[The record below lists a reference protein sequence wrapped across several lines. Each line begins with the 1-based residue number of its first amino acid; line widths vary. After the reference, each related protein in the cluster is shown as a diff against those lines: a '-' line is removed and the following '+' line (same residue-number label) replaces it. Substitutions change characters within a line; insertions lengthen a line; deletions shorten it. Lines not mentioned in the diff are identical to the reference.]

1 MIRLRGVTPLSMLLA
16 GVVYFSAV
24 TLSAQNSPAPTSP
37 AQDPSSA
44 RVTAHRA
51 TLERFCI
58 TCHKGPTAVAGLH
71 LDTFD
76 ISNFE
81 TNGATWEKLARKL
94 RNREMPPAD
103 MRRPDETTYKA
114 LVEYIETG
122 RDRLAAAK
130 PNPGRPTL
138 HRLNRTEYGNA
149 VRDLLALEIDVADLL
164 PADDIGYGFDNIGDV
179 LQVSPVLLER
189 YLSVARKISRTAVG
203 DTTIPVSYQ
212 TYDVPHR
219 LVQDD
224 RLGETAPV
232 GSRGGTMLRHLFP
245 VDGEYEISVTLQR
258 NRDDEYLG
266 LQRERKLD
274 LRLDDQRLQLFTIAA
289 NPKKVVLGSG
299 TPPDAHLKIR
309 VPVKAGTRE
318 LAATFLKDTLI
329 KEGIIDRI
337 RGDDVLTYF
346 EGVGS
351 ITVAGPFKVEGSGNT
366 ATRDRIFICRPSAAA
381 EQQACAKKLL
391 SNLAHHAY
399 RRPVSDGETAQL
411 LALYNEGA
419 RNGGFESGVRLA
431 LQKILV
437 SPEFLFRAEVDPP
450 GAAPGT
456 VYKISDIEL
465 ASRLSFFLWSS
476 IPDDQLLAVAE
487 SGRLSDPSVLQ
498 GQVKRM
504 LADPRSQALV
514 RNFAGQW
521 LYLRNIARI
530 SPDQTTFPNFDDNLR
545 GALAKETELLIE
557 SQVRED
563 RPVTDLLTTDYT
575 FLNQRLAEHYGIR
588 GIYGTEF
595 RRVKLEDPN
604 RYGLLGQASILAV
617 TSYPNRTAP
626 TIRGKWVLEQ
636 LLGSPPPPPPPNV
649 PSLKDDATAQLMT
662 MRQRMEQHRANPT
675 CAACH
680 RLMDPLG
687 FALENFDGLGN
698 WRVSTAPGSGP
709 IDASGTTPDGTA
721 FNGPAGLRDVL
732 MKKQDMFVENF
743 TERLLTYALG
753 RGVEEYDYAALRTIA
768 RDAAADNQKWS
779 SIILGI
785 VKSTPFRM
793 RRASDGDL

>member
-1 MIRLRGVTPLSMLLA
+1 MIRTRSLASLGIALA
-16 GVVYFSAV
+16 GAVFLSAV
-24 TLSAQNSPAPTSP
+24 TLSAQNSPAPTP
-37 AQDPSSA
+37 AQGSSSA
-44 RVTAHRA
+44 AATAHRA
-51 TLERFCI
+51 TVDRFCI
-58 TCHKGPTAVAGLH
+58 TCHKGPTALAGLH

-76 ISNFE
+76 ISNFG

-103 MRRPDETTYKA
+103 MRRPDETTYRA

-122 RDRLAAAK
+122 RDRLAEAK

-212 TYDVPHR
+212 TYEVPHR
-219 LVQDD
+219 LIQDD

-266 LQRERKLD
+266 LARERKVD

-351 ITVAGPFKVEGSGNT
+351 ITVAGPFNVQGSGNT
-366 ATRDRIFICRPSAAA
+366 ATRDRIFICHPSAAA
-381 EQQACAKKLL
+381 EQQACAKTIL

-476 IPDDQLLAVAE
+476 IPDEQLLTVAE

-514 RNFAGQW
+514 KNFAGQW

-545 GALAKETELLIE
+545 EALAKETELLIE
-557 SQVRED
+557 SQVRAD
-563 RPVTDLLTTDYT
+563 RSVTDLLTTDYT

-649 PSLKDDATAQLMT
+649 PSLKDDATAQQMT

-698 WRVSTAPGSGP
+698 WRESTAPGSGP

-768 RDAAADNQKWS
+768 RGAAADNQKWS

>member
-44 RVTAHRA
+44 RAAAHRA

-103 MRRPDETTYKA
+103 LRRPDETTYKA
-114 LVEYIETG
+114 LVEYIESG
-122 RDRLAAAK
+122 RDRLAEAK

-351 ITVAGPFKVEGSGNT
+351 ITVAGPFNVQGSGNT

-498 GQVKRM
+498 SQVKRM

-514 RNFAGQW
+514 KNFAGQW

-575 FLNQRLAEHYGIR
+575 FLNQRLAEHYGIK

-768 RDAAADNQKWS
+768 RNAAADNQKWS

>member
-1 MIRLRGVTPLSMLLA
+1 MRTRSQASIGIALA
-16 GVVYFSAV
+16 GAVFCFAV
-24 TLSAQNSPAPTSP
+24 TLSAQNSATPNSA

-44 RVTAHRA
+44 AATANRA
-51 TLERFCI
+51 TLDRFCI
-58 TCHKGPTAVAGLH
+58 ACHRGPTAVAGLH

-103 MRRPDETTYKA
+103 MRRPDEATYSA
-114 LVEYIETG
+114 LVKYIETG
-122 RDRLAAAK
+122 RDHLAEIK

-219 LVQDD
+219 LVQED
-224 RLGETAPV
+224 RLGERAPV
-232 GSRGGTMLRHLFP
+232 GSRGGTIVRHLFP
-245 VDGEYEISVTLQR
+245 VDGEYEISVALAR

-289 NPKKVVLGSG
+289 NPKKVVLGGG

-309 VPVKAGTRE
+309 LPVKAGTRE

-351 ITVAGPFKVEGSGNT
+351 ITVAGPFNVQGSGNT
-366 ATRDRIFICRPSAAA
+366 ATRDRIFICHPSAAA
-381 EQQACAKKLL
+381 EQQACAKKIL

-419 RNGGFESGVRLA
+419 RNGGLESGVRLA

-450 GAAPGT
+450 GAAAGT

-476 IPDDQLLAVAE
+476 IPDDQLLGVAE
-487 SGRLSDPSVLQ
+487 NERLSDPSVLQ
-498 GQVKRM
+498 AQVKRM

-514 RNFAGQW
+514 KNFAGQW

-545 GALAKETELLIE
+545 EALAKETELLIE

-563 RPVTDLLTTDYT
+563 HPVTDLLTTDYT
-575 FLNQRLAEHYGIR
+575 FLNQRLAEHYGIK

-649 PSLKDDATAQLMT
+649 PSLKDDKTAQLMT

-698 WRVSTAPGSGP
+698 WRVATAPGSGP

>member
-1 MIRLRGVTPLSMLLA
+1 MRTRPLASISIALA
-16 GVVYFSAV
+16 AAAFCSAV
-24 TLSAQNSPAPTSP
+24 TLSAQNSPPQNSATQSSP
-37 AQDPSSA
+37 SA
-44 RVTAHRA
+44 AATQRA
-51 TLERFCI
+51 TLDRFCV
-58 TCHKGPTAVAGLH
+58 TCHRGNTPAAGLH

-76 ISNFE
+76 AANFE

-103 MRRPDETTYKA
+103 MRRPDEVTYKA

-122 RDRLAAAK
+122 RDHLAEVK

-219 LVQDD
+219 LIQDD
-224 RLGETAPV
+224 RLDESAPV
-232 GSRGGTMLRHLFP
+232 GSRGGTIVRHLFP

-329 KEGIIDRI
+329 KEGIIDRV

-351 ITVAGPFKVEGSGNT
+351 ITVAGPFNVQGSGNT
-366 ATRDRIFICRPSAAA
+366 ATRERIFICHPSAAA
-381 EQQACAKKLL
+381 EQQACAKKIV

-498 GQVKRM
+498 TQVKRM

-514 RNFAGQW
+514 KNFAGQW

-545 GALAKETELLIE
+545 KALAKETELLIE
-557 SQVRED
+557 SQLRED
-563 RPVTDLLTTDYT
+563 HPVTDLLTTDYT

-649 PSLKDDATAQLMT
+649 PSLKDDATAQQMT

-743 TERLLTYALG
+743 TERLMTYALG
-753 RGVEEYDYAALRTIA
+753 RGVEEYDYAALRRIS
-768 RDAAADNQKWS
+768 REAAADNQKWS
-779 SIILGI
+779 SVILGI

-793 RRASDGDL
+793 RRASDGSF